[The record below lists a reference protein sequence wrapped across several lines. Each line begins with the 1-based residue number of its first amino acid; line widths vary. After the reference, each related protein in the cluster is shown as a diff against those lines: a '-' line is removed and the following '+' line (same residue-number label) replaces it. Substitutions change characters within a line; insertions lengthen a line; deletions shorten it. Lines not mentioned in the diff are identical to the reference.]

1 MEHLLQARNWR
12 ELTQKQLAERCGLHP
27 SVLSRIESGK
37 REASLRETVQLAEA
51 LHVPLE
57 WFVTGKD
64 RPGITLP
71 DIAAELWQLG
81 IVDLI
86 VPQARV
92 PGTYRP
98 GEEVLALAIGT
109 ERPEPRVIEALP
121 AVLAWNRWRPAV
133 LEAFARVTHPKAL
146 TRLGWLTEI
155 TFLLERTGGFPGGLV
170 WADGLAEFLTKVD
183 RPHEPDD
190 LGQPGGPAPDHRAWK
205 YWRIT
210 YAVELSAFR
219 ERAERLWS
227 LREGRGDA

>member
-1 MEHLLQARNWR
+1 VVR
-12 ELTQKQLAERCGLHP
+12 
-27 SVLSRIESGK
+27 
-37 REASLRETVQLAEA
+37 LAEA
-51 LHVPLE
+51 LHLPLE
-57 WFVTGKD
+57 WFVTGKE
-64 RPGITLP
+64 RPGTALP
-71 DIAAELWQLG
+71 DIAAELWRLG

-92 PGTYRP
+92 PGTDRP
-98 GEEVLALAIGT
+98 AEEVLALAVGT

-121 AVLAWNRWRPAV
+121 AVLAWNRWRPGV

-155 TFLLERTGGFPGGLV
+155 TFLLDRTGGFPGGLV
-170 WADGLAEFLTKVD
+170 GADELTEFLTKVD

-219 ERAERLWS
+219 ERAEGLRS
-227 LREGRGDA
+227 LREAGGDA

>member
-1 MEHLLQARNWR
+1 MVHLHRARNWR
-12 ELTQKQLAERCGLHP
+12 GLTQRQLAERCGLHP
-27 SVLSRIESGK
+27 SILSRIESGK
-37 REASLRETVQLAEA
+37 REASLHEVVRLAEA
-51 LHVPLE
+51 LHLPLE
-57 WFVTGKD
+57 WFVTGKEL
-64 RPGITLP
+64 PGTALS
-71 DIAAELWQLG
+71 DIAAELWHWG
-81 IVDLI
+81 IVDLV

-98 GEEVLALAIGT
+98 KEEVLVLAVGT

-121 AVLAWNRWRPAV
+121 AVLAWNRWRPGV
-133 LEAFARVTHPKAL
+133 LEAFARATHPKAL

-155 TFLLERTGGFPGGLV
+155 TFLLDRTGGFPGGLIG
-170 WADGLAEFLTKVD
+170 ADDLTGFLTKVD

-227 LREGRGDA
+227 LREVRGDA